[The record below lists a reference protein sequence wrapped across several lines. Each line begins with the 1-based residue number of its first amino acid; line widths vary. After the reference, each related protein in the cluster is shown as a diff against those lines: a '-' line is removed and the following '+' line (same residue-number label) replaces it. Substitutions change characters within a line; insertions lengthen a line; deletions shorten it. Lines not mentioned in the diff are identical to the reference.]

1 MGMSALAR
9 LSEKYGLE
17 ESKLVDTLRATVIKS
32 KKVRGRDGKPDTY
45 VPATIEEVNAGLMVA
60 AHYDLDPMLKQI
72 HFFPAEGGGIV
83 PIVGYDG
90 WVKLV
95 NRERRFAGFRSID
108 NLDGSGNLIS
118 ITGIMKVWV
127 SEPGGESYE
136 VEVTEYLEECR
147 RDTEPWKKWPRRM
160 LRNKTYNQT
169 ARMAFGFSGLYD
181 EDEADRIREASEAAI
196 DITPAVKVPQALP
209 RSSSSTTPG
218 VSGAEK
224 GAPPV
229 SQEPTGS
236 TQNGGAQGSP
246 SQGADPATGAG
257 GASAAGEVSDA
268 PKTDAEKKAYIQS
281 VAEKGAKQ
289 FNVSPEQVIYDLS
302 KFMGKTKDNPPKD
315 VEVGAGGID
324 DPRLVG
330 RWLNKTYGEAK
341 KLEAELVNGPL

>member
-1 MGMSALAR
+1 MGMSALAK

-17 ESKLVDTLRATVIKS
+17 ELKLVDTLRATVIKS
-32 KKVRGRDGKPDTY
+32 KKVRGRDGKPDTF

-108 NLDGSGNLIS
+108 NVDGSGNLVS

-181 EDEADRIREASEAAI
+181 EDEAERIREASEAAI
-196 DITPAVKVPQALP
+196 DVTPAVKVPQALP
-209 RSSSSTTPG
+209 RPSSSTTPG
-218 VSGAEK
+218 PSGAEK
-224 GAPPV
+224 GAPPA
-229 SQEPTGS
+229 SQEPPGS
-236 TQNGGAQGSP
+236 KQNGGAGSP
-246 SQGADPATGAG
+246 PSSEGDPAKEAG
-257 GASAAGEVSDA
+257 GASAAGEVSGA
-268 PKTDAEKKAYIQS
+268 PKTDDEKKAFILS

-289 FNVSPEQVIYDLS
+289 FNVPVDQVIYDLS
-302 KFMGKTKDNPPKD
+302 KFMGKTRDNPPKD
-315 VEVGAGGID
+315 IEVGAGSID

-330 RWLNKTYGEAK
+330 RWLNKVYGEAK
-341 KLEAELVNGPL
+341 KLEAELVNGPM

>member
-1 MGMSALAR
+1 MGVSALAK

-17 ESKLVDTLRATVIKS
+17 EAKLVDTLRATVIKS
-32 KKVRGRDGKPDTY
+32 KKVRGRDGKPDTF
-45 VPATIEEVNAGLMVA
+45 VQASIEEVNAGLMVA

-108 NLDGSGNLIS
+108 NVDGSGNLVS

-127 SEPGGESYE
+127 NEPGGESYE

-181 EDEADRIREASEAAI
+181 EDEGERIREAAEAAI

-209 RSSSSTTPG
+209 GKTQSSTTLGAQSGSEKTHEDAPG
-218 VSGAEK
+218 STKSGA
-224 GAPPV
+224 
-229 SQEPTGS
+229 
-236 TQNGGAQGSP
+236 AQGTASEGGDRA
-246 SQGADPATGAG
+246 GA
-257 GASAAGEVSDA
+257 AAGAAPSGGSVEA
-268 PKTDAEKKAYIQS
+268 PKTDSEKKDYIRG
-281 VAEKGAKQ
+281 VAERASKQ
-289 FNVSPEQVIYDLS
+289 FNVSQEQVLFDLS
-302 KFMGKTKDNPPKD
+302 KFQDKEDPSK
-315 VEVGAGGID
+315 EIGITSFY
-324 DPRLVG
+324 DPRFAA
-330 RWLNKTYGEAK
+330 RWLNKIYGEAK
-341 KLEAELVNGPL
+341 KLEAELGKGPF